1 MMSSQPWS
9 NPNAAANNRQLFE
22 RSLGRVIRQVK
33 YGFSGGSLTAKSR
46 AFI

>member
-1 MMSSQPWS
+1 MMSGQPWS
-9 NPNAAANNRQLFE
+9 NPNAAVANKQLFD
-22 RSLGRVIRQVK
+22 RGVGKAIRQVK